1 MFCLRVWNVFV
12 NMLAR
17 FSIIS
22 LLLTSMNVYADPVS
36 LPTWTTVEKKFLS
49 DSGRQAAYKHE
60 LIPVIETRNQYEL
73 GKLTALRFLEWVK
86 DNPNGVISLTSG
98 NTPEYFIKYLSY
110 YKRKWQ
116 DPKVRAELSAY
127 GDFPESFPDTSN
139 LRFVQIEDYYPLS
152 AKHYKKV
159 SNYIQRHYCSI
170 LDIKPENT
178 LLMNYAEKG
187 ILAEKGMH
195 VLFMNGKVDLDVL
208 DSEPSS
214 QLEAWQQ
221 QAIRELDKFCV
232 EYENKVRAWGGIDF
246 FVGSISYG
254 GHVGFNAPGTSVDS
268 PTHITELDYRRGAQ
282 AAKDLGGIVHAQDK
296 VAISIGL
303 GTITMKPD
311 VIMIVMADG
320 DSKSEVVKDAVEREF
335 DLQYP
340 ATIMQKIPN
349 ARFYV
354 THGAAKS
361 LIDRRT
367 EDISI
372 ATRNGWSVDLLEE
385 VILQIAL
392 AEQKQILHITEADLE
407 KYDAGKLILLNPPK
421 SLPAILDDIRARLI
435 SKIDA
440 GFDLVASKGKRL
452 LHTAPHHDDIML
464 AYYPLVEHFSTRH
477 KNHIA
482 YLTSGFNSVSDKH
495 VLRVLNRVGESWIN
509 QEQDEIFKRTYEST
523 ISKFKTLFAKQDLDQ
538 MKNLQTTI
546 LLKHLAYIYDAKN
559 VEQLKHT
566 VRWLKDEYFPN
577 KHPGDLDI
585 PSIKLLKG
593 MIRES
598 ESDSLW
604 SLKNIPLHSISHFRS
619 EFYSGREFAKTPRF
633 NIDVLPFINL
643 LNDFRPEIITLADD
657 PQSAPP
663 KTNYYVLQIIADA
676 LRSKE
681 VQHVDN
687 LQIIGY
693 RNIWFRYPLYESNI
707 YYPVS
712 TNNISMLRKVFASC
726 FKTQQEAAFPNPF
739 FAGEFSELAGVIQ
752 QDQLQQ
758 LKVLL
763 GNDFFDKHSNPEIKN
778 AVGMICMRR
787 MNLNDLFKRAADLH
801 VALELEDNF
810 FS

>member
-1 MFCLRVWNVFV
+1 MIGWGTGMWR

-17 FSIIS
+17 FFIIS
-22 LLLTSMNVYADPVS
+22 LYITSISVHADPICV
-36 LPTWTTVEKKFLS
+36 PTWTSVEKKFLS
-49 DSGRQAAYKHE
+49 DSGRQAVYKHE
-60 LIPVIETRNQYEL
+60 LIPVVETRNQYEL

-86 DNPNGVISLTSG
+86 DNPTGVISLTSG

-110 YKRKWQ
+110 YKRNWR
-116 DPKVRAELSAY
+116 DPKVRAELSEY
-127 GDFPESFPDTSN
+127 GNFPEDFPDTTK
-139 LRFVQIEDYYPLS
+139 LKFIQIEDYYPLS
-152 AKHYKKV
+152 SKHYKKV
-159 SNYIQRHYCSI
+159 SNYIQRHYCHI
-170 LDIKPENT
+170 LGIKPENT
-178 LLMNYAEKG
+178 LLMNYAENG
-187 ILAEKGMH
+187 ILADKGMH
-195 VLFMNGKVDLDVL
+195 VLFMNGKVDLSVM

-221 QAIRELDKFCV
+221 QAIRELEQFCKD
-232 EYENKVRAWGGIDF
+232 YENKVRAWGGIDF

-254 GHVGFNAPGTSVDS
+254 GHVGFNGAGTSINS
-268 PTHITELDYRRGAQ
+268 STHITELDYRRGAQ

-296 VAISIGL
+296 VAITIGL

-320 DSKSEVVKDAVEREF
+320 DSKAQVVKDAVESTF

-340 ATIMQKIPN
+340 ATVMQRVPN

-354 THGAAKS
+354 SHGAAKALS
-361 LIDRRT
+361 DRRT

-372 ATRNGWSVDLLEE
+372 ATRNGWDVNLLEE
-385 VILQIAL
+385 VVLEIAL
-392 AEQKQILHITEADLE
+392 AEKKQILEITEEDLA
-407 KYDAGKLILLNPPK
+407 KYDTGKLILLNPPK
-421 SLPAILDDIRARLI
+421 SLPEILQDIRARLI
-435 SKIDA
+435 GKIDA
-440 GFDLVASKGKRL
+440 GFELVASKGKRL

-464 AYYPLVEHFSTRH
+464 AYYPLTDYFVSRH

-482 YLTSGFNSVSDKH
+482 YLTSGFNSVSDRH
-495 VLRVLNRVGESWIN
+495 VLRALNRVGDSWIN
-509 QEQDEIFKRTYEST
+509 QEQDEVFKRSYDST
-523 ISKFKTLFAKQDLDQ
+523 IGKFKSIFAKQDIEQ
-538 MKNLQTTI
+538 IKNLQTTI

-598 ESDSLW
+598 ESDCLW
-604 SLKNIPLHSISHFRS
+604 SLKNIPLHHITHFRS

-633 NIDVLPFINL
+633 NVDVLPFINL
-643 LNDFRPEIITLADD
+643 LNDYKPDIITVADD

-663 KTNYYVLQIIADA
+663 KTHYYVLQIVADA

-681 VQHVDN
+681 VQRVDN

-693 RNIWFRYPLYESNI
+693 RNIWFRYALYESNL

-712 TNNISMLRKVFASC
+712 TNNISTLRKVFAAC
-726 FKTQQEAAFPNPF
+726 FKTQQEASFPNPF

-752 QDQLQQ
+752 QEQLQQ

-763 GNDFFDKHSNPEIKN
+763 GNEFFDKHTNPEIKN
-778 AVGMICMRR
+778 AVGMICMRK
-787 MNLNDLFKRAADLH
+787 MNVDEFFKRAADLH